1 MINGPIH
8 GNTEY
13 GDDGDDV
20 GENANDDDDDDDD
33 DGEEAIRE
41 LVVGFVQSNTTTI
54 GVMPMDL

>member
-1 MINGPIH
+1 MINGPID

-20 GENANDDDDDDDD
+20 GENANDDDD
-33 DGEEAIRE
+33 GVEAIRE

-54 GVMPMDL
+54 GVMPMDLGW

>member
-1 MINGPIH
+1 MINGPID

-20 GENANDDDDDDDD
+20 GENASDDD
-33 DGEEAIRE
+33 DGEEAKRE

-54 GVMPMDL
+54 VVMPMDL

>member
-20 GENANDDDDDDDD
+20 GENANDDD